1 MALTKQDIQRIAN
14 LARLSLSETE
24 ENNYLKQ
31 VGDTLQLIAPL
42 MDVNTDHIEDICHPM
57 RQVQRL
63 RDDSVTEFDQREKF
77 QAIAPDVAA
86 GLYLVPQVI
95 ES

>member
-1 MALTKQDIQRIAN
+1 MALTKQDIHKIAN
-14 LARLSLSETE
+14 LARLSLTE
-24 ENNYLKQ
+24 ADVNNYLKQ
-31 VGDTLQLIAPL
+31 VGDTLELIAPVVN
-42 MDVNTDHIEDICHPM
+42 VNTDHIESIAHPM
-57 RQVQRL
+57 GQVQRL
-63 RDDSVTEFDQREKF
+63 RADEVTESNQREKF

>member
-1 MALTKQDIQRIAN
+1 
-14 LARLSLSETE
+14 
-24 ENNYLKQ
+24 
-31 VGDTLQLIAPL
+31 
-42 MDVNTDHIEDICHPM
+42 M